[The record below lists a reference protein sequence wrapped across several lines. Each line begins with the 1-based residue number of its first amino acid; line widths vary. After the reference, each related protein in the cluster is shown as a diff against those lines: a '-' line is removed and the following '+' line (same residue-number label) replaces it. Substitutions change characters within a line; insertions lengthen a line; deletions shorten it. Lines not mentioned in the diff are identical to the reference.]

1 MNKPDRQKLHQQIE
15 TKVKAAVSQALE
27 RHRKLGEPVAIWQEG
42 EVVVLSAQEIP
53 QIQQDNQAEE
63 GNHA

>member
-1 MNKPDRQKLHQQIE
+1 MTEAELNALYSKIHTE
-15 TKVKAAVSQALE
+15 AKAAVSQALE
-27 RHRKLGEPVAIWQEG
+27 RHRKLGEPIAIWQEG